1 MIESLEQ
8 AREQLRHFRP
18 ARKWWRAIAR
28 RSAVALPLRTGA
40 DGLEVLMIERA
51 HREGDR
57 WSGHMAFP
65 GGMVDARDTNSLA
78 GAIRETREEVGIDLQ
93 TQGVMLTRLSDI
105 GSHSHAGHRRPL
117 IITPYVFA
125 LAQPPSLQL
134 NYEVA
139 DTEWVPL
146 HFLANRSNREV
157 MDWMYQDRQIQL
169 PFYIYRGRRIWGLSL
184 RMLDELLP
192 ALTS

>member
-1 MIESLEQ
+1 MNESLDQ
-8 AREQLRHFRP
+8 AREQLRHFRS
-18 ARKWWRAIAR
+18 ARKWWRVVAR
-28 RSAVALPLRTGA
+28 RSAVALPLRAGA

-51 HREGDR
+51 HRVGDH

-65 GGMVDARDTNSLA
+65 GGMVDARDASSLA

-93 TQGVMLTRLSDI
+93 TQGVMLARLSDI

-125 LAQPPSLQL
+125 LTQEPSLRL
-134 NYEVA
+134 NHEVA

-146 HFLANRSNREV
+146 RFLADHANREV
-157 MDWMYQDRQIQL
+157 MDWDYKKRKIAL

-192 ALTS
+192 VLVP